1 MNSLRGGLRAA
12 FLFAKDGLTLFC
24 GFQQRLFSVN
34 QCITVLCSAPS
45 YIDLIHLRANRLT
58 PRLLIMALGLAA
70 SLWGAAS
77 TAQTL
82 VLVSIDG
89 FRWDYLDWPEA
100 TNMRAIAAEGS
111 RVTKLRTVYPSKT
124 FPGHLSIA
132 TGLHPTEHGVIDN
145 YFCRSDRSD
154 CYSMGEGRK
163 DPSWL
168 AGIPIW
174 TLVEQHGGRASTF
187 FWPESD
193 APFANTL
200 PTDYRAFDGRVPHRE
215 RVKQVVDWL
224 SLPPKQRPKLVTLYF
239 AVVDSTS
246 HSFGPAAPATLAAII
261 EVDRQIEVLW
271 QAIKS
276 INTQQDADI
285 NLMLVSDHG
294 MSEVDPNLFIDTNAL
309 PRPKGFKRVNG
320 STRVTYYQRD
330 PDADIDALVGALDR
344 MSEGR
349 WKRLS
354 SSDLAERHFDNHPG
368 VGDIIIETAPP
379 RVFRRGGGKDPG
391 LRGMHGYPASVEDMA
406 AFLVA
411 VGPQFQVGK
420 VIPEAH
426 QLEVYPVAATLL
438 DLSLPDNIASDG
450 GPLRAILRAP

>member
-1 MNSLRGGLRAA
+1 MIN
-12 FLFAKDGLTLFC
+12 
-24 GFQQRLFSVN
+24 RLF
-34 QCITVLCSAPS
+34 I
-45 YIDLIHLRANRLT
+45 I
-58 PRLLIMALGLAA
+58 ALGLAA

-89 FRWDYLDWPEA
+89 FRWDYLDWPQA
-100 TNMRAIAAEGS
+100 TNMRSIAAEGS

-132 TGLHPTEHGVIDN
+132 TGLHPTQHGVIDN
-145 YFCRSDRSD
+145 YFCRSDRTD
-154 CYSMGEGRK
+154 CYSMGKGRK

-168 AGIPIW
+168 AGTPLW
-174 TLVEQHGGRASTF
+174 TLVEQQGGRASTF

-193 APFANTL
+193 AAFAGVL
-200 PTDYRAFDGRVPHRE
+200 PSDYRAFDRRVPHRE
-215 RVKQVVDWL
+215 RVQQAIDWL
-224 SLPPKQRPKLVTLYF
+224 ALPAEQRPDLVTLYF
-239 AVVDSTS
+239 SVVDSTG
-246 HSFGPAAPATLAAII
+246 HTYGPAAPATLSAII
-261 EVDRQIEVLW
+261 EVDRQISLLW
-271 QAIKS
+271 QAIEL
-276 INTQQDADI
+276 INTQQEADI

-294 MSEVDPNLFIDTNAL
+294 MSEVNPDLFIDTNTL

-330 PDADIDALVGALDR
+330 PDADIDGLESELDS
-344 MSEGR
+344 MSDGR

-354 SSDLAERHFDNHPG
+354 SLDLADRHFENHPG

-379 RVFRRGGGKDPG
+379 RVFRRGGGQDVD
-391 LRGMHGYPASVEDMA
+391 LRGMHGYPATVEDMA

-411 VGPQFQVGK
+411 VGPGFREGS

-426 QLEVYPVAATLL
+426 QLDVYPVAAKLL
-438 DLSLPDNIASDG
+438 DLEVPDNIVSDG
-450 GPLRAILRAP
+450 GPLRAILRAR

>member
-1 MNSLRGGLRAA
+1 MIL
-12 FLFAKDGLTLFC
+12 
-24 GFQQRLFSVN
+24 
-34 QCITVLCSAPS
+34 
-45 YIDLIHLRANRLT
+45 
-58 PRLLIMALGLAA
+58 RLLIIALGLAA

-89 FRWDYLDWPEA
+89 FRWDYLDWPQA
-100 TNMRAIAAEGS
+100 TNMRSIAVEGS

-132 TGLHPTEHGVIDN
+132 TGLHPTQHGVIDN

-154 CYSMGEGRK
+154 CYSMGKGRK

-168 AGIPIW
+168 AGIPLW
-174 TLVEQHGGRASTF
+174 TLVEQQGGRASTF

-193 APFANTL
+193 APFADTL
-200 PTDYRAFDGRVPHRE
+200 PTDYRPFDGRVPHRE
-215 RVKQVVDWL
+215 RVQQVIQWL
-224 SLPPKQRPKLVTLYF
+224 ALPAEQRPDLVTLYF
-239 AVVDSTS
+239 SVVDSAS
-246 HSFGPAAPATLAAII
+246 HSYGPAAPEALSAII
-261 EVDRQIEVLW
+261 EVDRQIAVLW
-271 QAIKS
+271 QAIES
-276 INTQQDADI
+276 INTQQGADI

-294 MSEVDPNLFIDTNAL
+294 MSEVDPNLFIDTNTL

-330 PDADIDALVGALDR
+330 PDADIDALSGALDR
-344 MSEGR
+344 LSEDR
-349 WKRLS
+349 WRRLS
-354 SSDLAERHFDNHPG
+354 SRDLAERHFEHHPG
-368 VGDIIIETAPP
+368 VGDLIIETAPP
-379 RVFRRGGGKDPG
+379 RVFRWGGGRDAD
-391 LRGMHGYPASVEDMA
+391 LRGMHGYPATVEDMA

-411 VGPQFQVGK
+411 VGPDFQKGK

-426 QLEVYPVAATLL
+426 QLDVYPVAATLL
-438 DLSLPDNIASDG
+438 GLEVPDTIASDG